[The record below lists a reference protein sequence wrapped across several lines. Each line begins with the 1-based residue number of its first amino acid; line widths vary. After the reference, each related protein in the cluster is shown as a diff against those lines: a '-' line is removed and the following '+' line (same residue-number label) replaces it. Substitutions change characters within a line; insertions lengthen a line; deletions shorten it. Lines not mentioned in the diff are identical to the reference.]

1 MSDYNSGLNNFDIVY
16 YINLE
21 HRTDRYEHINK
32 ELAKTNIDS
41 NKINKINGIY
51 IKGFGILGCAK
62 SHILALEQF
71 LATPDN
77 IQTCI
82 IFEDDFTFTKSIE
95 EINELINNFF
105 NNVKEYDI
113 LMLASNTIQEEPTE
127 YSFITKIINAQT
139 LSGYSVSK
147 KFVSTLLNNYK
158 SSVQILEYIGYKVH
172 NYCFDIFMKQLQP
185 NSQWYCL
192 NPKIG
197 KQIKSYS
204 DIENQIVNYDC

>member
-32 ELAKTNIDS
+32 ELAKTNIDP

-51 IKGFGILGCAK
+51 IKDFGILGCAK

-71 LATPDN
+71 VVTPDN
-77 IQTCI
+77 IQTCV

-95 EINELINNFF
+95 EINELIDKFF
-105 NNVKEYDI
+105 NNIKEYDV
-113 LMLASNTIQEEPTE
+113 LMLASNTIHEEPTE

-158 SSVQILEYIGYKVH
+158 SSVQILEYFGYKVH

-185 NSQWYCL
+185 SSQWYCL
-192 NPKIG
+192 TPKIG

-204 DIENQIVNYDC
+204 DIENQIVNYGC